1 MKIGV
6 DLDGVIYDSEKE
18 LRVYSELFEI
28 LDLKKNT
35 KTDNQELAYQKRFV
49 WTEEEKK
56 QFWNK
61 YHRPILRTANFMPGA
76 KDVLTQLKQDG
87 HELYIVTAR
96 GGYDKTVIEETIAS
110 LKDHGL
116 DIFTRMHWN
125 SKNKAKICQ
134 EEQLDLMIDDSYDN
148 CKAIAEAG
156 IPVIYVKDA
165 PSKEF
170 EHPLAQTLYN
180 WGEIYRYITDKMKK

>member
-1 MKIGV
+1 
-6 DLDGVIYDSEKE
+6 
-18 LRVYSELFEI
+18 
-28 LDLKKNT
+28 
-35 KTDNQELAYQKRFV
+35 
-49 WTEEEKK
+49 
-56 QFWNK
+56 
-61 YHRPILRTANFMPGA
+61 MPGA

-180 WGEIYRYITDKMKK
+180 WGEIYRYITDQMKK

>member
-165 PSKEF
+165 PSKE
-170 EHPLAQTLYN
+170 
-180 WGEIYRYITDKMKK
+180 